1 MRGHFG
7 FVGGL
12 WVIAAAAAVSNLG
25 CSDDPQPNSVGT
37 LQVSGGA
44 ILNSDFVST
53 SVSLIDTQGA
63 LVRADCIHST
73 TTGTGSKTISGDVV
87 LPSQPQ
93 RGGKIVLVDRG
104 NTALTFV
111 DPTTCAVDR
120 QFSVKGGFEMANPHD
135 VVIVADSKAYVTRY
149 AKNAAPADL
158 MAAGDD
164 LLIVDPQAGTVTGRV
179 DLDAYGTTDF
189 PASPDRAI
197 LAAGKVVVTLNRWNA
212 STYGYGD
219 ASVVFVDPAT
229 DQVVQNLALP
239 GLKNCEG
246 LDYAE
251 GTKTVLV
258 ACGGSFGSTDQAQ
271 ESGVAV
277 IDVSSSPAQLARVI
291 SGASFPTPPVTFLW
305 AIPMPS
311 ASSANRAF
319 TSTLGSLSPEA
330 PDNLYAFD
338 FVTGAPLSFGTAT
351 PFNLGRPAA
360 GNGRL
365 LVPDADAAMPRIH
378 VYDVSG
384 GGAPTEGTAFVADS
398 VNGLPPREI
407 AWY

>member
-135 VVIVADSKAYVTRY
+135 VVIVADDKAYVTRY
-149 AKNAAPADL
+149 AQNAAPADL

-258 ACGGSFGSTDQAQ
+258 ACGGSFGATDQAQ

-291 SGASFPTPPVTFLW
+291 SGTDFPTPPVTFLW

-338 FVTGAPLSFGTAT
+338 LVTGAPLSFGTAT